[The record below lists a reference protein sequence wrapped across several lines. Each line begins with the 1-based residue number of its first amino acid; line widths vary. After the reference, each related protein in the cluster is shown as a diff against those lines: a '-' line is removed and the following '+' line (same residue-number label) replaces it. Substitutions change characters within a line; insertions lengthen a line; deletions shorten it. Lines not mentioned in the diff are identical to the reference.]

1 MRPSSKAGFMMVET
15 LAAAAL
21 AAIVGSGLVAA
32 LASADARGAEAR
44 MRAAALRQAEFLID
58 EARRANPSQMLQ
70 TEGTIPS
77 PALRWTRTIG
87 PLGGSQST
95 LERVE
100 VTVSWTTGRKQGE
113 THLEIYRVGPS
124 LAR

>member
-1 MRPSSKAGFMMVET
+1 MKPSSKAGFMMVET

-44 MRAAALRQAEFLID
+44 TRAAALRQAEFLID
-58 EARRANPSQMLQ
+58 EARQANPSQVLQ
-70 TEGTIPS
+70 AEGTIPS
-77 PALRWTRTIG
+77 PALSWTRTIG
-87 PLGGSQST
+87 PLDGSQST

-113 THLEIYRVGPS
+113 THLEIYRVGPPP
-124 LAR
+124 AR